1 MKIVLAGILVA
12 ACLFLEASEGSA
24 SLLEENCGTT
34 KRPLRVRRVVGGVA
48 AERFANPWMVMVFS
62 EKRFLCGGS
71 LITSRFV
78 LTAANCLS
86 ELPISKVRLG
96 GFDMDISENT
106 YEVNIDRNISH
117 PQFALSTP
125 KYDIALLRMAQEVSF
140 SDYIRPI
147 CLLVN
152 QKVPNTNPNFKLTG
166 WGKTKDHRTN
176 MVLGK
181 INSGE
186 MSRILQTTNLQIAD
200 LSFCNRKGYNLA
212 DQSHIC
218 AGSSTS
224 DACHGDGGSPLS
236 AELNYEGAIRE
247 FQFGIVSYGSTSC
260 NDYGVYTNVTHYMD
274 WIKDTIHANSV

>member
-1 MKIVLAGILVA
+1 MKIVLAGIVVA

-34 KRPLRVRRVVGGVA
+34 KRPLRVRRVVGGVDA
-48 AERFANPWMVMVFS
+48 KRLANPWMVMVFS
-62 EKRFLCGGS
+62 EKRFRCSGS

-117 PQFALSTP
+117 PQFALPTP

-152 QKVPNTNPNFKLTG
+152 QKGQNTNPNFKLTG
-166 WGKTKDHRTN
+166 WGKT
-176 MVLGK
+176 
-181 INSGE
+181 NSGE
-186 MSRILQTTNLQIAD
+186 MSRILQTTDLQIAD
-200 LSFCNRKGYNLA
+200 LSYCNQKFNTLV
-212 DQSHIC
+212 DQSQIC

-224 DACHGDGGSPLS
+224 DACYGDGGSPLS
-236 AELNYEGAIRE
+236 AKLNYEGGIRE
-247 FQFGIVSYGSTSC
+247 FQFGIVSYGTSSC
-260 NDYGVYTNVTHYMD
+260 HNYGVYTNVTHYMD